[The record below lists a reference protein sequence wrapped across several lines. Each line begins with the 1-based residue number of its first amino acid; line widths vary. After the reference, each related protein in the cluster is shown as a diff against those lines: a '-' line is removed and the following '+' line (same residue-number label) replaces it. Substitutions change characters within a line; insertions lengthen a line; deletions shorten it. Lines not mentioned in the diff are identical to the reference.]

1 MNAPSPS
8 PSLPFT
14 SSIIWFMSQYSWGT
28 IRRQA
33 KTAKMLALVAVQT
46 SNSSPSFAISS
57 IFYSLASRPF
67 LLLFYIPPFWLGPI
81 GANL

>member
-1 MNAPSPS
+1 MPFPF
-8 PSLPFT
+8 PLPFT
-14 SSIIWFMSQYSWGT
+14 SSMIWFMSQYSWGT

-57 IFYSLASRPF
+57 FFYSLAFPSFSAP
-67 LLLFYIPPFWLGPI
+67 LLYSTFFG
-81 GANL
+81 